1 MTLGVRGQTT
11 TTEGPVQ
18 DHILFMVPR
27 AQCKCMVERLMLLCE
42 CKCVSGALC
51 VVDGLYEW

>member
-11 TTEGPVQ
+11 IRPVQ
-18 DHILFMVPR
+18 DHILFTVPR

-42 CKCVSGALC
+42 CMCVSGALC

>member
-11 TTEGPVQ
+11 IRPVQ
-18 DHILFMVPR
+18 DHILFMVPHT
-27 AQCKCMVERLMLLCE
+27 QYKCMVERLMLLCE
-42 CKCVSGALC
+42 CMCVSGALC